1 MPDGLGASEPVRL
14 RSLRTAWTLIGLA
27 VLAPFAGGALYR
39 RNLNEMPGACDRGC
53 DPSVGDGDIIGVA
66 VLVAVGV
73 LSATAIWFALD
84 TRKAKARLSAEERP
98 AFVGEVGAP
107 IGCAAVMLLAVLITI
122 PFVVLAN
129 LS

>member
-1 MPDGLGASEPVRL
+1 MADGLGPSEPVRL
-14 RSLRTAWTLIGLA
+14 RSLRTAWTLIALA
-27 VLAPFAGGALYR
+27 LLAPLAGGALYR

-53 DPSVGDGDIIGVA
+53 DLSVGDGDIIGVA

-84 TRKAKARLSAEERP
+84 ARKAKASLSVEDRP
-98 AFVGEVGAP
+98 AFIGEVGAP
-107 IGCAAVMLLAVLITI
+107 IGCAAIMLVAALITI
-122 PFVVLAN
+122 PFVVMAN